1 MKLETIPEE
10 PLQHQISTERQDR
23 NTQIVTDVN
32 NNNDNV
38 KNKVLITSVQSIVQ
52 NKNPSDMTEMR
63 NSNGGFDQ
71 DQK

>member
-10 PLQHQISTERQDR
+10 PLQQQISTERQDR